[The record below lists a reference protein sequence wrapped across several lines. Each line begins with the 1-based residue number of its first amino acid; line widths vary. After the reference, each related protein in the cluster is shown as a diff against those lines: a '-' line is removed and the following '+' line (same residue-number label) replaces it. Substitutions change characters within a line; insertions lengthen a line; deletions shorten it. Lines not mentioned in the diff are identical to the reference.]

1 MPRST
6 DKPKELLKP
15 KELTKPKELVMPKE
29 SFEKPEENSNR
40 MIRSTDV
47 IDVGPTVL
55 SPPVPTELP
64 QKEKQSMPETKDA
77 NPKMRSEESIPD
89 EQKVETPN
97 EEPSSQVTTAD
108 EAKPKKRKKKKSKR
122 KATRAESPSEQ
133 DAQRTQME
141 ESTWMGGLENI
152 DLCESDPIQTN
163 PRSLT
168 KLFKNLLR
176 VDVADAEGSRTD
188 HERNPMPEE
197 TTTISCGRERP
208 WSQRGRCSGTT

>member
-1 MPRST
+1 
-6 DKPKELLKP
+6 
-15 KELTKPKELVMPKE
+15 
-29 SFEKPEENSNR
+29 
-40 MIRSTDV
+40 
-47 IDVGPTVL
+47 
-55 SPPVPTELP
+55 
-64 QKEKQSMPETKDA
+64 MPETKDA

-89 EQKVETPN
+89 EQKVEMPN
-97 EEPSSQVTTAD
+97 KEPSSQVTTAVV
-108 EAKPKKRKKKKSKR
+108 AKPKKRKKKKKPSR
-122 KATRAESPSEQ
+122 KATQAEPSSEQ
-133 DAQRTQME
+133 SAQETE
-141 ESTWMGGLENI
+141 DESTWMGGLENI